1 MMLFCFVRFVVKKR
15 ASILRA
21 ISLSGVS
28 VRVHSVI
35 AIYQELRYGVN
46 TRTHKGSEFPVSRV
60 YLSNIA
66 PGWPIERQEAVLD
79 AKLPGWRKMA
89 IFRDDDV
96 TVRQRRERDPEVLG
110 GRIAALRPTTRTSVT
125 DLHVAALPPLAWG
138 ADDFRFVLTK
148 LGAGN
153 YALVAH
159 ETGTRIEPRPSKA
172 VRDAA
177 VEEFKATRK
186 KASDEASRL
195 KGAAVSAEKRKAA
208 TDVGIA
214 RIEERWRMPSNKKM
228 AERWGMPDLETW
240 STETLL
246 KEAGGISYNTAASR
260 LKGREIAQ
268 ARYRAELK
276 RRLLREQR
284 KAD

>member
-1 MMLFCFVRFVVKKR
+1 M
-15 ASILRA
+15 
-21 ISLSGVS
+21 
-28 VRVHSVI
+28 
-35 AIYQELRYGVN
+35 
-46 TRTHKGSEFPVSRV
+46 SRV

-79 AKLPGWRKMA
+79 AKLPGWRDMA

-96 TVRQRRERDPEVLG
+96 TVRQRRERDPEALG
-110 GRIAALRPTTRTSVT
+110 GRIAALRPSTRASVT
-125 DLHVAALPPLAWG
+125 DLHVAALPVIAWN
-138 ADDFRFVLTK
+138 AEDFRFVLTK

-172 VRDAA
+172 IREAA

-186 KASDEASRL
+186 RASEEASRL
-195 KGAAVSAEKRKAA
+195 KGAAVSAAKRRA
-208 TDVGIA
+208 TTDAGIA
-214 RIEERWRMPSNKKM
+214 RIEDRWRMPSNKKM
-228 AERWGMPDLETW
+228 AERWGMLDLETW
-240 STETLL
+240 DTKVLL
-246 KEAGGISYNTAASR
+246 EEAGGITYNTAVSR
-260 LKGREIAQ
+260 LGGREIAQ

-276 RRLLREQR
+276 RRLRREQR